1 MFSQKDQKTFT
12 QAESWVTGQE
22 FCRDSLKNRGL
33 DKSELN
39 GWTVSLHDENDWY
52 ELMGNDY
59 VLDLISEM
67 EVPPAFPVCK
77 SFFLVSTDKSRETNF
92 NQKRRSITAG

>member
-1 MFSQKDQKTFT
+1 M
-12 QAESWVTGQE
+12 ESWTTGEE
-22 FCRDSLKNRGL
+22 FCKDSLAVRGL
-33 DKSELN
+33 DSNELE
-39 GWTVSLHDENDWY
+39 GWTVTLNDDNDSY

-77 SFFLVSTDKSRETNF
+77 SFFLVSTD
-92 NQKRRSITAG
+92 ITSSY